1 MDFDSVER
9 ALDGCYGVYVNID
22 GFTVKESDE
31 IWASIRIF
39 EIANRIPT
47 LRHFVFSSID
57 YYLKVIISLQI

>member
-1 MDFDSVER
+1 
-9 ALDGCYGVYVNID
+9 VNLHKRWSTVLIRNT

-31 IWASIRIF
+31 IWASIRIW

-57 YYLKVIISLQI
+57 YYLKVSLVFDGKDNAG